1 MIIAESL
8 HFEQKSMVRRLMI
21 SVPLFAASLLLL
33 IWQMNDKDGF
43 NVLWQYFGWSNQ
55 ALSVFTLWM
64 ITVYL
69 ARNHKPYIIT
79 LIPAVFMTVV
89 CTTFLVA
96 SPKAINHP
104 ELTAWVGIAV
114 AAISLIW
121 FGMWLK
127 RARTMERLLH
137 E

>member
-1 MIIAESL
+1 MFI
-8 HFEQKSMVRRLMI
+8 
-21 SVPLFAASLLLL
+21 ASLLLL
-33 IWQMNDKDGF
+33 IWQMENPDGF

-69 ARNHKPYIIT
+69 ARNGKPYIIT
-79 LIPAVFMTVV
+79 LIPAIFMTVV

-96 SPKAINHP
+96 SPQAMGHA
-104 ELTAWVGIAV
+104 ELTPWVVLGAIVVAV
-114 AAISLIW
+114 VWFAA
-121 FGMWLK
+121 WLK
-127 RARTMERLLH
+127 KDRATRRLSDG